1 MHDGTRIH
9 RSQHLGLGA
18 AGHAPAPD
26 RLGQLALRGGPGGAR
41 WPPRPEQH
49 DPAPPPPTHKPD
61 DRALAIL
68 RERYARGEIDS
79 TEYEERRRWLTDDP
93 PNL

>member
-1 MHDGTRIH
+1 MGHEYMGHSTWGWGL
-9 RSQHLGLGA
+9 LGMLLPLLAWGGLLFAVILA
-18 AGHAPAPD
+18 A
-26 RLGQLALRGGPGGAR
+26 RGGLPGR
-41 WPPRPEQH
+41 SSTTPP
-49 DPAPPPPTHKPD
+49 PPPPTHKPD